1 MKFRNP
7 ETGEVLEILSK
18 WDFFYGQRAGREL
31 WADKPR
37 DVQDQDIADF
47 NRDMETITNWVHE
60 AARLMGYEVLEDEAE
75 YYKFEIR
82 LCDTK
87 IDRDFEKFTLPCL
100 RKLSEMFVGK
110 NGFVGQGSIAK
121 ILSTVVLKGKDGEWF
136 IKANASIKNIPE
148 NFKVIEEIKSGKKK
162 EVSIGCSVATRTC
175 SICGDSTGSCNHKPG
190 EYYNGKQCFMEL
202 NDPTDVFEWA
212 FVATPVKEE
221 ANMDKPRICE
231 VLGVEPEEKF
241 EIRGNT
247 LGRFRINKYGTF
259 QIEISNDCWG
269 FSTVE
274 CLNNLINH
282 PENIARKPRWTEQEV
297 ERAKAIKVLYPVVKT
312 LAYVDIVGQ
321 TFYMYDD
328 EDNYKGSLD
337 NLDETFPTLRS
348 IRRATLD
355 EIIGGAQ

>member
-1 MKFRNP
+1 MRLVDADNARECFGGDGV
-7 ETGEVLEILSK
+7 TGAVMQRMFDSLPTIDAVPVVRCRDCK
-18 WDFFYGQRAGREL
+18 WFNHYTMECESDDVATDHEGGASFSINFGPDDFCSYGQR
-31 WADKPR
+31 K
-37 DVQDQDIADF
+37 
-47 NRDMETITNWVHE
+47 E
-60 AARLMGYEVLEDEAE
+60 ANLDEAIE
-75 YYKFEIR
+75 KY
-82 LCDTK
+82 LK
-87 IDRDFEKFTLPCL
+87 I
-100 RKLSEMFVGK
+100 
-110 NGFVGQGSIAK
+110 
-121 ILSTVVLKGKDGEWF
+121 
-136 IKANASIKNIPE
+136 
-148 NFKVIEEIKSGKKK
+148 K
-162 EVSIGCSVATRTC
+162 E
-175 SICGDSTGSCNHKPG
+175 D
-190 EYYNGKQCFMEL
+190 
-202 NDPTDVFEWA
+202 
-212 FVATPVKEE
+212 

-355 EIIGGAQ
+355 EIIGGAK

>member
-7 ETGEVLEILSK
+7 ETGEVYPNARTALDSIPCKLKTSCEGCKFEGNKCTEK
-18 WDFFYGQRAGREL
+18 WVNEH
-31 WADKPR
+31 PS
-37 DVQDQDIADF
+37 
-47 NRDMETITNWVHE
+47 E
-60 AARLMGYEVLEDEAE
+60 AARLMGYEVVEDEPE

-87 IDRDFEKFTLPCL
+87 INRDFERFTLPCL

-121 ILSTVVLKGKDGEWF
+121 ILFTVVLKGKDGEWF

-202 NDPTDVFEWA
+202 NNPTDVFEWA

-231 VLGVEPEEKF
+231 VLG
-241 EIRGNT
+241 G
-247 LGRFRINKYGTF
+247 
-259 QIEISNDCWG
+259 
-269 FSTVE
+269 
-274 CLNNLINH
+274 
-282 PENIARKPRWTEQEV
+282 
-297 ERAKAIKVLYPVVKT
+297 
-312 LAYVDIVGQ
+312 
-321 TFYMYDD
+321 
-328 EDNYKGSLD
+328 
-337 NLDETFPTLRS
+337 
-348 IRRATLD
+348 
-355 EIIGGAQ
+355 

>member
-1 MKFRNP
+1 MKFRDP
-7 ETGEVLEILSK
+7 DTGEVIPI
-18 WDFFYGQRAGREL
+18 Y
-31 WADKPR
+31 
-37 DVQDQDIADF
+37 IAVARYCAT
-47 NRDMETITNWVHE
+47 NGGGCCKCSIPESVNYPENICEPWVETHPHE
-60 AARLMGYEVLEDEAE
+60 AARLMGYEVVEDEPE

-231 VLGVEPEEKF
+231 ILGVVPGEEFFIKGF
-241 EIRGNT
+241 YSGHVT
-247 LGRFRINKYGTF
+247 FRIMDDGTF
-259 QIEISNDCWG
+259 STRPSNISGSSLELLRTLD
-269 FSTVE
+269 
-274 CLNNLINH
+274 H
-282 PENIARKPRWTEQEV
+282 PDRIIRKPRWTEQEV
-297 ERAKAIKVLYPVVKT
+297 ERAKNLLEVVGPAELRKVADMVTMK
-312 LAYVDIVGQ
+312 VDGKIIYLRKDA
-321 TFYMYDD
+321 FP
-328 EDNYKGSLD
+328 SLK
-337 NLDETFPTLRS
+337 NEM
-348 IRRATLD
+348 AVTLD

>member
-7 ETGEVLEILSK
+7 ETGEVFETHC
-18 WDFFYGQRAGREL
+18 DTCGAGSSGCKLVWKNVSCGRLKEN
-31 WADKPR
+31 P
-37 DVQDQDIADF
+37 
-47 NRDMETITNWVHE
+47 HE

-110 NGFVGQGSIAK
+110 NGFVGQDSIAK
-121 ILSTVVLKGKDGEWF
+121 ILSTVVLEGKDGEWF

-202 NDPTDVFEWA
+202 NDPTDVFEWS

-221 ANMDKPRICE
+221 DNIDKQKPLSDWTLAEVKERCKEQRGTPARCTGCRIKKYCDRYF
-231 VLGVEPEEKF
+231 GRKGDATSPKYWDFEE
-241 EIRGNT
+241 
-247 LGRFRINKYGTF
+247 
-259 QIEISNDCWG
+259 
-269 FSTVE
+269 
-274 CLNNLINH
+274 
-282 PENIARKPRWTEQEV
+282 KPRWTEREV
-297 ERAKAIKVLYPVVKT
+297 EDAVHLKKILDSRKIGYLT
-312 LAYVDIVGQ
+312 RGRG
-321 TFYMYDD
+321 D
-328 EDNYKGSLD
+328 ELRFCDNYGKSESVFSSISLCPD
-337 NLDETFPTLRS
+337 MFKSLLPGET
-348 IRRATLD
+348 ATLD

>member
-7 ETGEVLEILSK
+7 ETEEVFETHC
-18 WDFFYGQRAGREL
+18 DTCGAGSSGCKLVWKNVSCGRLKEN
-31 WADKPR
+31 P
-37 DVQDQDIADF
+37 
-47 NRDMETITNWVHE
+47 HE
-60 AARLMGYEVLEDEAE
+60 AARLMGFEVVED
-75 YYKFEIR
+75 
-82 LCDTK
+82 DTLTLGKAIEKYLK
-87 IDRDFEKFTLPCL
+87 I
-100 RKLSEMFVGK
+100 
-110 NGFVGQGSIAK
+110 
-121 ILSTVVLKGKDGEWF
+121 
-136 IKANASIKNIPE
+136 
-148 NFKVIEEIKSGKKK
+148 
-162 EVSIGCSVATRTC
+162 
-175 SICGDSTGSCNHKPG
+175 
-190 EYYNGKQCFMEL
+190 
-202 NDPTDVFEWA
+202 
-212 FVATPVKEE
+212 KEE
-221 ANMDKPRICE
+221 DNMDKPRICE

>member
-7 ETGEVLEILSK
+7 KTGEVFENTC
-18 WDFFYGQRAGREL
+18 D
-31 WADKPR
+31 
-37 DVQDQDIADF
+37 DITFCGHYKGCIDCPIG
-47 NRDMETITNWVHE
+47 NIKQNYDCTEWINKHPYKS
-60 AARLMGYEVLEDEAE
+60 ARLMGYEVVEDEPE

-87 IDRDFEKFTLPCL
+87 IDRDFERFTLPCL

-110 NGFVGQGSIAK
+110 NGFVGQDSIAK

-202 NDPTDVFEWA
+202 NDPTDVFEWS

-221 ANMDKPRICE
+221 ANMDKQKP
-231 VLGVEPEEKF
+231 LSDW
-241 EIRGNT
+241 T
-247 LGRFRINKYGTF
+247 LGEVKEHCKEQRDTPARCTGCKMQKYCDQYFGRQGDAAAPKYWDLT
-259 QIEISNDCWG
+259 E
-269 FSTVE
+269 
-274 CLNNLINH
+274 
-282 PENIARKPRWTEQEV
+282 PPRWTEQEV
-297 ERAKAIKVLYPVVKT
+297 EIAKAIKLLFPCAIAITKASFGSIFVSGTSLT
-312 LAYVDIVGQ
+312 LSTEYFPSIQPGQ
-321 TFYMYDD
+321 
-328 EDNYKGSLD
+328 SV
-337 NLDETFPTLRS
+337 
-348 IRRATLD
+348 TLD
-355 EIIGGAQ
+355 EIIGGAE

>member
-1 MKFRNP
+1 MKFRNK
-7 ETGEVLEILSK
+7 TGEVALTIEQALAQFCDSK
-18 WDFFYGQRAGREL
+18 EDCDYCELREPVQQYAGTKRPCHEYVRAN
-31 WADKPR
+31 P
-37 DVQDQDIADF
+37 
-47 NRDMETITNWVHE
+47 HE
-60 AARLMGYEVLEDEAE
+60 AARLMGYEVVEDGNV
-75 YYKFEIR
+75 
-82 LCDTK
+82 LTK
-87 IDRDFEKFTLPCL
+87 ND
-100 RKLSEMFVGK
+100 S
-110 NGFVGQGSIAK
+110 
-121 ILSTVVLKGKDGEWF
+121 KGE
-136 IKANASIKNIPE
+136 S
-148 NFKVIEEIKSGKKK
+148 
-162 EVSIGCSVATRTC
+162 
-175 SICGDSTGSCNHKPG
+175 
-190 EYYNGKQCFMEL
+190 L
-202 NDPTDVFEWA
+202 
-212 FVATPVKEE
+212 E

>member
-1 MKFRNP
+1 
-7 ETGEVLEILSK
+7 
-18 WDFFYGQRAGREL
+18 
-31 WADKPR
+31 
-37 DVQDQDIADF
+37 
-47 NRDMETITNWVHE
+47 
-60 AARLMGYEVLEDEAE
+60 
-75 YYKFEIR
+75 
-82 LCDTK
+82 
-87 IDRDFEKFTLPCL
+87 
-100 RKLSEMFVGK
+100 
-110 NGFVGQGSIAK
+110 
-121 ILSTVVLKGKDGEWF
+121 
-136 IKANASIKNIPE
+136 
-148 NFKVIEEIKSGKKK
+148 
-162 EVSIGCSVATRTC
+162 
-175 SICGDSTGSCNHKPG
+175 
-190 EYYNGKQCFMEL
+190 
-202 NDPTDVFEWA
+202 
-212 FVATPVKEE
+212 
-221 ANMDKPRICE
+221 MDKPRICE

-269 FSTVE
+269 FSTAE

>member
-1 MKFRNP
+1 MSTERFDIRHAPAPRESFRLLYISKSKFGGDWNSTAHTHSCT
-7 ETGEVLEILSK
+7 ELFYCLSGEGQFYLSGQLYPVK
-18 WDFFYGQRAGREL
+18 PDDFCSYGQRKEDNL
-31 WADKPR
+31 
-37 DVQDQDIADF
+37 
-47 NRDMETITNWVHE
+47 
-60 AARLMGYEVLEDEAE
+60 DEAIE
-75 YYKFEIR
+75 KY
-82 LCDTK
+82 LK
-87 IDRDFEKFTLPCL
+87 I
-100 RKLSEMFVGK
+100 
-110 NGFVGQGSIAK
+110 
-121 ILSTVVLKGKDGEWF
+121 
-136 IKANASIKNIPE
+136 
-148 NFKVIEEIKSGKKK
+148 
-162 EVSIGCSVATRTC
+162 
-175 SICGDSTGSCNHKPG
+175 
-190 EYYNGKQCFMEL
+190 
-202 NDPTDVFEWA
+202 
-212 FVATPVKEE
+212 KEE

-355 EIIGGAQ
+355 EIIGGAE

>member
-1 MKFRNP
+1 MKFRNF

-221 ANMDKPRICE
+221 VNMDKPRICG
-231 VLGVEPEEKF
+231 VLGVEVGEWFTYP
-241 EIRGNT
+241 GMST
-247 LGRFRINKYGTF
+247 SF
-259 QIEISNDCWG
+259 QVTENG
-269 FSTVE
+269 FLKCADGDMKMCVPT
-274 CLNNLINH
+274 LINH
-282 PENIARKPRWTEQEV
+282 PDRIIRKPRWTEQEV
-297 ERAKAIKVLYPVVKT
+297 ERAKAIKVLWPEAERLYRGVATITIYTRSQLFVIDLHAELFPSLHYGKT
-312 LAYVDIVGQ
+312 V
-321 TFYMYDD
+321 
-328 EDNYKGSLD
+328 
-337 NLDETFPTLRS
+337 
-348 IRRATLD
+348 TLD
-355 EIIGGAQ
+355 EIIGGAE